1 MRISDWSSDVCSS
14 DLHLHAA
21 VEATHHGNR
30 GCGGDQR
37 NQQDAG
43 TVAGRRSEEIVE
55 TRKSLLSAETE
66 RGGEAE
72 QRGEDR
78 QGVEHVSD
86 PAPHG
91 FAQPGIERGA
101 KGPRQIEVGGE
112 RSEEGRGGKEGG

>member
-14 DLHLHAA
+14 DLQSSEGDVDLGKHLHAA

-78 QGVEHVSD
+78 QGVDQIGRASCR
-86 PAPHG
+86 
-91 FAQPGIERGA
+91 ER
-101 KGPRQIEVGGE
+101 VCTNV
-112 RSEEGRGGKEGG
+112 